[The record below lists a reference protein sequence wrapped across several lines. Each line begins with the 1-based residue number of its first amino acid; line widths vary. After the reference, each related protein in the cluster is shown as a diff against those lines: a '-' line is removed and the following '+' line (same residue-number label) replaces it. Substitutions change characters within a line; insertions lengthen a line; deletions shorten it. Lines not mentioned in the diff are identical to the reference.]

1 MTKEEWF
8 TQLFDH
14 LEHSKFRS
22 SFHLKQR
29 DIDYIN
35 EKGMDTIRDHARDFI
50 EKREAPA
57 YIPNDGKQTKEPEDN
72 SQLKD
77 DTKDPKI
84 IANLVKDG
92 NFGMPYLPEKLY
104 AELRRLSMFRD
115 QLNEDRIRA
124 INRMHATFAWTGR
137 KYSSSQCRKCR
148 IALTQ
153 CLKR

>member
-35 EKGMDTIRDHARDFI
+35 EKGLDTIKDHARDFI

-57 YIPNDGKQTKEPEDN
+57 YIPNDGKQTPMKGHPVFVA
-72 SQLKD
+72 Q
-77 DTKDPKI
+77 
-84 IANLVKDG
+84 
-92 NFGMPYLPEKLY
+92 
-104 AELRRLSMFRD
+104 
-115 QLNEDRIRA
+115 
-124 INRMHATFAWTGR
+124 HATATCCRECIR
-137 KYSSSQCRKCR
+137 KWHKIQPDREPIWDILLSNL
-148 IALTQ
+148 LT
-153 CLKR
+153 LSIKWKINPVSEFV

>member
-35 EKGMDTIRDHARDFI
+35 EKGMDAIRDHAMDFI

-57 YIPNDGKQTKEPEDN
+57 YIPNDGKQTPMKGHPVL
-72 SQLKD
+72 SRSMRPQL
-77 DTKDPKI
+77 
-84 IANLVKDG
+84 AAG
-92 NFGMPYLPEKLY
+92 NVSENG
-104 AELRRLSMFRD
+104 
-115 QLNEDRIRA
+115 I
-124 INRMHATFAWTGR
+124 
-137 KYSSSQCRKCR
+137 KYSQ
-148 IALTQ
+148 AGN
-153 CLKR
+153 